1 MRNRE
6 AAAQP
11 SHESSPRYELRDRR
25 INAIKTGE
33 GTMKKRWIYASVTAL
48 FLGMM
53 TGCAQQTQTETQH
66 AAEKDGDT
74 PAWKTYAKED
84 PVTLDWYVNYSWFDM
99 GWGKNLVSQKITD
112 ETGVSVNFITPL
124 GNEDE
129 KLNALIASDSLPD
142 LITLGWW
149 EPQVNE
155 MIQKN
160 LVYALNDLADQYD
173 MYFYK
178 VADPAVVDWYSDE
191 KGNIYGYPNSSY
203 TPKDVEERDDI
214 ASNQT
219 FLVRKDIYEAIGS
232 PDMTTQE
239 GFEAAVKKEVE
250 MFPEVDGKPLIPI
263 GAHVF
268 DGSGC
273 VSFGKYLQNFLAI
286 PWEKDGKLYDGYTDP
301 EYLSWLKFFRK
312 LGQEGYLA
320 DDIFVDQR
328 TQMNEKLLE
337 GRYFCMIYQRTDIA
351 DQQKEIYV
359 KDPDR
364 IYMAVD
370 GPKNSHGDDP
380 VLPTTSINGWTI
392 TLVSKNCKH
401 PDRAIAFMDYMM
413 SEHGQKLISL
423 GVEDE
428 MYTKEDGKAVLRPE
442 VKKLLN
448 EDRSAYNAKYGADDA
463 YWMLQNEVMQL
474 DWMPKT
480 EAPLAQMKEWTYPY
494 TKYLGQYDVTL
505 DADSDAGIANNN
517 ITKLWSETLPQL
529 LLAESDEKFD
539 AIMESYKKQRKALG
553 YDLVMEEKNKL
564 VQINKKKLGM
574 D

>member
-1 MRNRE
+1 MVT
-6 AAAQP
+6 
-11 SHESSPRYELRDRR
+11 YR
-25 INAIKTGE
+25 IRKMIAWGMAV
-33 GTMKKRWIYASVTAL
+33 TMTA
-48 FLGMM
+48 GMTNVL
-53 TGCAQQTQTETQH
+53 TGCGAEREGQAVETSQV
-66 AAEKDGDT
+66 EDTSQGDEDT
-74 PAWKTYAKED
+74 PAWKKYAGE
-84 PVTLDWYVNYSWFDM
+84 PVTLDWYVNYSWFAIP
-99 GWGKNLVSQKITD
+99 WGENAVSQKITE
-112 ETGVSVNFITPL
+112 ETGVNINFITPI
-124 GNEDE
+124 GNETE

-142 LITLGWW
+142 LITLGYW
-149 EPQVNE
+149 EPQVNQ
-155 MIQKN
+155 MIEEN
-160 LVYALNDLADQYD
+160 MVYALNELADDYD
-173 MYFYK
+173 AYFWQ
-178 VADPAVVDWYSDE
+178 VTDADVVNWYTMDD
-191 KGNIYGYPNSSY
+191 GNIYGYPCSTV
-203 TPKDVEERDDI
+203 TPKQVKEHDDI
-214 ASNQT
+214 ISNQT

-232 PDMTTQE
+232 PDMTTPE
-239 GFEAAVKKEVE
+239 GFKAAVEKAAE
-250 MFPEVDGKPLIPI
+250 MFPEVNGEKLIPV
-263 GAHVF
+263 GSHVF
-268 DGSGC
+268 DNQGN
-273 VSFGKYLQNFLAI
+273 VSFDKYLMNFLAV
-286 PWEKDGKLYDGYTDP
+286 PWEKDGKYYDRYTDP
-301 EYLSWLKFFRK
+301 EYVIWLKMFRE
-312 LGQEGYLA
+312 LGEEGLLA
-320 DDIFVDQR
+320 NDIFVDTR
-328 TQMNEKLLE
+328 IQMEEKLAK
-337 GRYFCMIYQRTDIA
+337 GRYFCMLYQYSDTIS
-351 DQQKEIYV
+351 QQKALYEN
-359 KDPDR
+359 DPDS
-364 IYMAVD
+364 IYMAVE
-370 GPKNSHGDDP
+370 GPRNSNGDDP
-380 VLPTTSINGWTI
+380 TLPTNNMNGWTL
-392 TLVSKNCKH
+392 TLISKNCKY
-401 PDRAIAFMDYMM
+401 PERAIAFMDYMM

>member
-1 MRNRE
+1 
-6 AAAQP
+6 
-11 SHESSPRYELRDRR
+11 
-25 INAIKTGE
+25 
-33 GTMKKRWIYASVTAL
+33 MKKRWIYASVTAL

-53 TGCAQQTQTETQH
+53 AGCAPRTQIQTEVKST
-66 AAEKDGDT
+66 ANNRNDEV

-84 PVTLDWYVNYSWFDM
+84 PVTLDWYVNYSWFGM
-99 GWGKNLVSQKITD
+99 GWGKNLVSKQITKD
-112 ETGVSVNFITPL
+112 TGVSVNFITPL

-160 LVYALNDLADQYD
+160 MVYALNDLADKYD

-178 VADPAVVDWYSDE
+178 VTDPMVVDWYSDE
-191 KGNIYGYPNSSY
+191 KGDIYGYPNSSF
-203 TPKDVEERDDI
+203 TPKEVEERNDI

-239 GFEAAVKKEVE
+239 GFEKAVKKAVE

-273 VSFGKYLQNFLAI
+273 VSFDKYLMNFLAVS
-286 PWEKDGKLYDGYTDP
+286 WEKDGKLYDRYTDP
-301 EYLSWLKFFRK
+301 EYISWLKFFRK

-320 DDIFVDQR
+320 NDIFVDQR
-328 TQMNEKLLE
+328 TQMNEKLSD
-337 GRYFCMIYQRTDIA
+337 GRYFCMFYQRTDVA
-351 DQQKEIYV
+351 DQEKEIYA

-364 IYMAVD
+364 IYIAVD

-380 VLPTTSINGWTI
+380 VLPTTSINGWTL
-392 TLVSKNCKH
+392 TLVSKNCKY
-401 PDRAIAFMDYMM
+401 PDRAIAFMDYLM
-413 SEHGQKLISL
+413 SQRGQKLTSI
-423 GVEDE
+423 GEKNE
-428 MYTKEDGKAVLRPE
+428 MYTEKEGKVTINPD

-448 EDRSAYNAKYGADDA
+448 ADHSAYDAEYGADNA
-463 YWMLQNEVMQL
+463 YWMLQNNVMQL
-474 DWMPKT
+474 DWMPPT
-480 EAPLAQMKEWTYPY
+480 EEPLAQLERWTYPY
-494 TKYLGQYDVTL
+494 KTYAGQYDVNL
-505 DADSDAGIANNN
+505 NADSEAGIASARLD
-517 ITKLWSETLPQL
+517 KLWSETLPQL

-539 AIMESYKKQRKALG
+539 ALLESYKKQRKVLG
-553 YDLVMEEKNKL
+553 YDMVMEEKNKQ

>member
-1 MRNRE
+1 
-6 AAAQP
+6 
-11 SHESSPRYELRDRR
+11 
-25 INAIKTGE
+25 
-33 GTMKKRWIYASVTAL
+33 MKKRWLYASVTAL
-48 FLGMM
+48 FLGML
-53 TGCAQQTQTETQH
+53 TGCTQSRTQNETQTQRT
-66 AAEKDGDT
+66 ADA
-74 PAWKTYAKED
+74 PAWETYAKED
-84 PVTLDWYVNYSWFDM
+84 PVTLDWYVNYSWFHM
-99 GWGKNLVSQKITD
+99 GWGKNLVSQKITED
-112 ETGVSVNFITPL
+112 TGVSVNFITPL

-155 MIQKN
+155 MIQKDM
-160 LVYALNDLADQYD
+160 VYALNDLADKYD

-178 VADPAVVDWYSDE
+178 VADPTVVDWYSDE
-191 KGNIYGYPNSSY
+191 KGKIYGYPNSSF
-203 TPKDVEERDDI
+203 TPEDVEERDDI

-239 GFEAAVKKEVE
+239 GFEAAVKKAVE

-301 EYLSWLKFFRK
+301 EYLSWLKFFRR

-320 DDIFVDQR
+320 NDIFVDQR

-351 DQQKEIYV
+351 DQQKEIYA

-364 IYMAVD
+364 IYIAVD
-370 GPKNSHGDDP
+370 GPKNSKGDDP

-392 TLVSKNCKH
+392 TLVSKNCKD
-401 PDRAIAFMDYMM
+401 PDRAIAFMDYLM
-413 SEHGQKLISL
+413 SERGQKLISI
-423 GVEDE
+423 GVEGE
-428 MYTKEDGKAVLRPE
+428 MYTEDNGTVTLNSE
-442 VKKLLN
+442 VKELLN
-448 EDRSAYNAKYGADDA
+448 TDRNAYDAAYGADDA
-463 YWMLQNEVMQL
+463 YWMLQDEVMQM

-505 DADSDAGIANNN
+505 DADSPVGIASAR
-517 ITKLWSETLPQL
+517 IDKLWSETLPRL
-529 LLAESDEKFD
+529 LLAESDEAFD
-539 AIMESYKKQRKALG
+539 EILQNYITRRNELG
-553 YDLVMEEKNKL
+553 YEQVMDTKWKL
-564 VQINKKKLGM
+564 VEENKKKLGM
-574 D
+574 E

>member
-1 MRNRE
+1 
-6 AAAQP
+6 
-11 SHESSPRYELRDRR
+11 
-25 INAIKTGE
+25 
-33 GTMKKRWIYASVTAL
+33 MKKRWIYASVTAL

-53 TGCAQQTQTETQH
+53 TGCVPRTQTQTEVKST
-66 AAEKDGDT
+66 AENQNDDA

-84 PVTLDWYVNYSWFDM
+84 PVTLDWYVNYSWFGM
-99 GWGKNLVSQKITD
+99 GWGKNLVSKQITKD
-112 ETGVSVNFITPL
+112 TGVSVNFITPL

-149 EPQVNE
+149 EPQVNQ

-160 LVYALNDLADQYD
+160 MVYALNDLADKYD

-178 VADPAVVDWYSDE
+178 VTDPMVVDWYSDE
-191 KGNIYGYPNSSY
+191 KGDIYGYPNSSF
-203 TPKDVEERDDI
+203 TPKEVEERNDI

-239 GFEAAVKKEVE
+239 GFEKAVKKAVE

-263 GAHVF
+263 GSHAF

-273 VSFGKYLQNFLAI
+273 VSFDKYLMNFLAV
-286 PWEKDGKLYDGYTDP
+286 PWEKNGKLYDRYTDP
-301 EYLSWLKFFRK
+301 EYISWLKFFRK

-320 DDIFVDQR
+320 NDIFVDQR

-337 GRYFCMIYQRTDIA
+337 GRYFCMFYQRTDVA
-351 DQQKEIYV
+351 DQEKEIYT

-364 IYMAVD
+364 IYIAVD

-401 PDRAIAFMDYMM
+401 PDRAIAFMDYLM
-413 SEHGQKLISL
+413 SERGQKLLSI
-423 GVEDE
+423 GVKDK
-428 MYTKEDGKAVLRPE
+428 MYTEEDGKTTIRPE

-448 EDRSAYNAKYGADDA
+448 SDRRAYDATYGADDA
-463 YWMLQNEVMQL
+463 YWMLQNEVMQM

-494 TKYLGQYDVTL
+494 TKYLGQYDVNL
-505 DADSDAGIANNN
+505 DANSEAGNASAKLD
-517 ITKLWSETLPQL
+517 KLWSETLPQL

-539 AIMESYKKQRKALG
+539 ALMESYKKQRKALG
-553 YDLVMEEKNKL
+553 YDMVMEEKNKQ